1 MKDKSHLDSEQR
13 LGILQPE
20 ETLRRIGLKEGD
32 VLCDIGAGTGVFA
45 IPAAK
50 MTTNTIYALDVD
62 QEMLDII
69 AAKAAKE
76 KLTNIE
82 LMKVTEDDIGIARGS
97 LDIAL
102 MSTVLHHIADQPK
115 YLQKVRDMLKPNGTV
130 AIIEFHK
137 RETGKGPS
145 LEVKIASESLA
156 ELLGRTQF
164 KVTETFDLGPDL
176 YCIVAKKNG

>member
-20 ETLRRIGLKEGD
+20 QTLRRIGLKEGD
-32 VLCDIGAGTGVFA
+32 VLCDIGAGTGVFTV
-45 IPAAK
+45 PAAK

-69 AAKAAKE
+69 AGKAAKE

-82 LMKVTEDDIGIARGS
+82 LLKVTEDDTGIARES

-102 MSTVLHHIADQPK
+102 MSTVLHHIEDQPK

-137 RETGKGPS
+137 RETEKGPS
-145 LEVKIASESLA
+145 LDRKIASESLA
-156 ELLGRTQF
+156 ELLGMIRF
-164 KVTETFDLGPDL
+164 NVTEIFDLGSDL